1 MKRKLLSKKIVCKF
15 GGSSVENA
23 QQIKKVANIVKD
35 NKQRKF
41 VVVSAPGKDEKY
53 GVKITDHLLNI
64 SNPTHLSDKSIGTDD
79 SKQAVLEKFTTLLK
93 DLSITDKTFIDDLQ
107 KDLDTPLTG
116 EKREAF
122 LASRG
127 EKFNA
132 RAIANYFNSIGI
144 KTKLCLPEDIGFMVT
159 NEYLSAKVLPQTYK
173 NLEMLDKNEEVSLV
187 PGFYGITKDKQI
199 AVLSRGGSDLTG
211 GEIAYSINASL
222 YENWSDI
229 DGVYD
234 ADPRIVDDADVVQRL
249 TFKEI
254 RLLSSKGFNVFHFDA
269 MINCKKRN
277 IPINI
282 RNTNKPS
289 ANGTMILTD
298 RVPMEHIVGIAQ
310 LNDMAY
316 VYVEKDGISDEAG
329 FTEKLLSIFNRY
341 KIITHYYPTDKD
353 DIAVLISQDDLE
365 GNINNLK
372 QDIEQELNPD
382 VIDVVYNLSILSAV
396 GIGIKDD
403 TTIIAD
409 AILALKENN
418 IEIEM
423 MDQSPAKISFQIAV
437 NSQHADT
444 ALKVMHERLI

>member
-1 MKRKLLSKKIVCKF
+1 MSKQIVCKF

-23 QQIKKVANIVKD
+23 QQIRKVANIIKD
-35 NKQRKF
+35 NKNRKY
-41 VVVSAPGKDEKY
+41 VVVSAPGRDEKHN
-53 GVKITDHLLNI
+53 VKITDHLLNI
-64 SNPTHLSDKSIGTDD
+64 SNEQHLGDAKISAAESKTAVIDKFKS
-79 SKQAVLEKFTTLLK
+79 LLK
-93 DLSITDKTFIDDLQ
+93 DLNVEDKTLLSDLQ
-107 KDLDTPLTG
+107 KDLDTTLTG

-127 EKFNA
+127 EKYNA
-132 RAIANYFNSIGI
+132 RVIADYFNKKGL
-144 KTKLCLPEDIGFMVT
+144 KTNLKLPEEIGFLVSD
-159 NEYLSAKVLPQTYK
+159 EFLSAKVLPQTYK
-173 NLEMLDKNEEVSLV
+173 NLEKLKDEVDICLV
-187 PGFYGITKDKQI
+187 PGFYGITEGGEI

-229 DGVYD
+229 DGVYE
-234 ADPRIVDDADVVQRL
+234 ADPRVVENADVVPRL

-289 ANGTMILTD
+289 ASGTMILTD
-298 RVPMEHIVGIAQ
+298 RVPMENIVGIAQ

-316 VYVEKDGISDEAG
+316 VYVEKDGISDETG
-329 FTEKLLSIFNRY
+329 FTEKLLNIFNRY

-365 GNINNLK
+365 GNINSLK
-372 QDIEQELNPD
+372 QDIENELKPD

-403 TTIIAD
+403 TTVIAD
-409 AILALKENN
+409 AIMALKENN

-444 ALKVMHERLI
+444 ALQVMHERLI

>member
-1 MKRKLLSKKIVCKF
+1 MSKQIVCKF

-23 QQIKKVANIVKD
+23 TQIKKVVNIVKE
-35 NKQRKF
+35 NSQRRF

-64 SNPTHLSDKSIGTDD
+64 SNSDHLGDEDISADQ
-79 SKQAVLEKFTTLLK
+79 SKKCVIEKFETLLK
-93 DLSITDKTFIDDLQ
+93 DLKVEDKELISDLK
-107 KDLDTPLTG
+107 KDLETKLTG

-127 EKFNA
+127 EKYNA
-132 RAIANYFNSIGI
+132 RVIADYMNKTGI
-144 KTKLCLPEDIGFMVT
+144 KTKLVLPEEIGFMLSK
-159 NEYLSAKVLPQTYK
+159 EYLNAKILKETYK
-173 NLEMLDKNEEVSLV
+173 NFEKLKNETDICLM
-187 PGFYGITKDKQI
+187 PGFYGITNDGDV

-211 GEIAYSINASL
+211 GELAYSVNASM

-234 ADPRIVDDADVVQRL
+234 SDPRIVEKADVVQRL

-254 RLLSSKGFNVFHFDA
+254 RMLSSKGFNVFHFDA
-269 MINCKKRN
+269 MVNCKKRN

-289 ANGTMILTD
+289 ASGTMILTD

-316 VYVEKDGISDEAG
+316 VYVEKDGISDETG

-341 KIITHYYPTDKD
+341 KIKTHYYPTDKD

-365 GNINNLK
+365 GHINNLK
-372 QDIEQELNPD
+372 QDIETELDPD

-409 AILALKENN
+409 AILALKDNN

-437 NSQHADT
+437 NSQHADI
-444 ALKVMHERLI
+444 ALKVLHDKLI

>member
-1 MKRKLLSKKIVCKF
+1 M
-15 GGSSVENA
+15 ENA
-23 QQIKKVANIVKD
+23 AQIKKVANIIQD
-35 NKQRKF
+35 NNKRKYI
-41 VVVSAPGKDEKY
+41 VVSAPGRDEKH
-53 GVKITDHLLNI
+53 GIKITDHLLNI
-64 SNPTHLSDKSIGTDD
+64 SNSRHLADEDLTSEQSKEIVLDKFEG
-79 SKQAVLEKFTTLLK
+79 LLK
-93 DLSITDKTFIDDLQ
+93 DLVIEDKTLLEDLK
-107 KDLDTPLTG
+107 KDLDTKLTG

-127 EKFNA
+127 EKYNA
-132 RAIANYFNSIGI
+132 RIIADYLNKLGL
-144 KTKLCLPEDIGFMVT
+144 KTKLILPEEVGFTVSSDF
-159 NEYLSAKVLPQTYK
+159 LSAKVLAESYK
-173 NLEMLDKNEEVSLV
+173 NLAKLKNESDICLV
-187 PGFYGITKDKQI
+187 PGFYGVTKKGEI

-211 GEIAYSINASL
+211 GEIAYAINASL

-229 DGVYD
+229 DGVYE
-234 ADPRIVDDADVVQRL
+234 ADPRIVDNADVVQRL

-269 MINCKKRN
+269 MINCKKAN

-298 RVPMEHIVGIAQ
+298 RVPMENIVGIAK
-310 LNDMAY
+310 LDDMAY
-316 VYVEKDGISDEAG
+316 IYLEKDGISDEVG
-329 FTEKLLSIFNRY
+329 FTENLLNIFNRY
-341 KIITHYYPTDKD
+341 KINTYYYPTDKD
-353 DIAVLISQDDLE
+353 DIAVLISQEDLE

-372 QDIEQELNPD
+372 QDIEKELNPD

-396 GIGIKDD
+396 GIGLKDD

-409 AILALKENN
+409 AIIALKEQN

-423 MDQSPAKISFQIAV
+423 MDQSPAKISFHIAV

-444 ALKVMHERLI
+444 ALKILHEKLI